1 MTDWQESIEFE
12 SIGPLRRFFK
22 LAVFHPFANY
32 LPAPIMRWLLKVTES
47 ELAAANWKDPGGWR
61 SMVISYEGKPTQIAD
76 KILVGTG
83 SVPTALRNR
92 KKLGSALIAH
102 LIEQV
107 PADNAHVLCLGA
119 GPGLIIIDALK
130 STDHPAH
137 ATLVD
142 ISDEAFE
149 YGQSKAAE
157 HGVSDR
163 VNYIRGDVRDIQTI
177 LDEPPQV
184 VKMIGICEYLTDEQI
199 TEIITAVSA
208 VMPAGTAI
216 VFNSISK
223 SHGTNRFFHH
233 VFGLKMNHRTP
244 AELEALMAPAGF
256 GEFEEY
262 PEPVGVYHMIVG
274 RKLETSEA

>member
-1 MTDWQESIEFE
+1 MNNWLESIEFE
-12 SIGPLRRFFK
+12 SVSPVRKFFK

-32 LPAPIMRWLLKVTES
+32 LPAPIMRWMLKVTES

-61 SMVISYEGKPTQIAD
+61 SMVISYEGKPKQISD

-92 KKLGSALIAH
+92 KKLGSALIAN

-107 PADNAHVLCLGA
+107 PGDNAHVLCLGA

-130 STDHPAH
+130 KTAHAAH

-149 YGQSKAAE
+149 YGLSQADA
-157 HGVSDR
+157 HGVADR
-163 VNYIRGDVRDIQTI
+163 VSYIRGDVRDIQTI

-199 TEIITAVSA
+199 TEIINAVSE

-216 VFNSISK
+216 VFNSISEA
-223 SHGTNRFFHH
+223 HGTNRFFHR

-244 AELEALMAPAGF
+244 AELEALMSQAGF
-256 GEFEEY
+256 GEYEEHS
-262 PEPVGVYHMIVG
+262 EPMGVYHVIVG
-274 RKLETSEA
+274 RKQDTNEA